1 MIDYAPS
8 LLHTFTHS
16 PIPGLKTITEAIVR
30 RTFFAQFVPGESVE
44 ECLPSMRALRKVGIG
59 SVLNY
64 SAELGGDGDE
74 GVTEEKKR
82 LFEEKRLKE
91 VERALVEAG
100 RFETQIGEQGL
111 KRGSTSFALK
121 VVSQIDLPTR

>member
-1 MIDYAPS
+1 
-8 LLHTFTHS
+8 
-16 PIPGLKTITEAIVR
+16 
-30 RTFFAQFVPGESVE
+30 
-44 ECLPSMRALRKVGIG
+44 MRDLRKVGIG

-64 SAELGGDGDE
+64 SAELGGDGDQS
-74 GVTEEKKR
+74 VTEDKKR

-111 KRGSTSFALK
+111 KQGSTSFALK
-121 VVSQIDLPTR
+121 VVSLPRDFSPSSVLPRSC

>member
-1 MIDYAPS
+1 
-8 LLHTFTHS
+8 
-16 PIPGLKTITEAIVR
+16 
-30 RTFFAQFVPGESVE
+30 
-44 ECLPSMRALRKVGIG
+44 MRDLRKVGIG

-64 SAELGGDGDE
+64 SAEVGVDDE
-74 GVTEEKKR
+74 GGLTDEKRR

-100 RFETQIGEQGL
+100 RFEAQIAEQGL

-121 VVSQIDLPTR
+121 VVSLLPQMKGRRLNLL

>member
-1 MIDYAPS
+1 
-8 LLHTFTHS
+8 
-16 PIPGLKTITEAIVR
+16 
-30 RTFFAQFVPGESVE
+30 
-44 ECLPSMRALRKVGIG
+44 MRDLRKVGIG

-64 SAELGGDGDE
+64 SAELGGDGDQ
-74 GVTEEKKR
+74 GVTEDKKR

-121 VVSQIDLPTR
+121 VVSLSRDSSTWH